1 MRWNIQSCVLIHLQ
15 TLVEV
20 DLFYNGPSAPAEL
33 FRDFMDISDT
43 AQNMSAMAVRSYLSI
58 VQSANTN
65 LTAGLR

>member
-1 MRWNIQSCVLIHLQ
+1 MSRKIQPRVLIHLQ

-20 DLFYNGPSAPAEL
+20 DLFYDGPSAPAEL

-43 AQNMSAMAVRSYLSI
+43 AQNMRAMAVRSYLSI